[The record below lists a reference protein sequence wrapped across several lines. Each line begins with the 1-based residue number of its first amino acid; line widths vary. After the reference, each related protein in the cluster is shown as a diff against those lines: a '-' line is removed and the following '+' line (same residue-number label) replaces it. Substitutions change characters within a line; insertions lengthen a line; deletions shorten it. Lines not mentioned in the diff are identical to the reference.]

1 MQKDGLLDSEDGAWH
16 YKYPGMK
23 KLLGFVQDEIN
34 KLNRNGIHVIQ
45 EIDSNL
51 EKADVLSYVLKQRIT
66 YLNEKDKESI
76 EEIFDEFSKN
86 FVAIRE
92 KLNVLCIQ
100 WYKKLLEYTE
110 KENYEGY
117 EKVTQKFQ
125 IEEIIIQSAQK
136 LRKNMLHLFKQLAVK
151 GYMINV
157 KF

>member
-1 MQKDGLLDSEDGAWH
+1 M
-16 YKYPGMK
+16 
-23 KLLGFVQDEIN
+23 
-34 KLNRNGIHVIQ
+34 
-45 EIDSNL
+45 
-51 EKADVLSYVLKQRIT
+51 LKQRIT